1 MSGLSKLTV
10 LFVEDEEDLR
20 NALESAI
27 GDEFAKFIT
36 ARDGDDGLKKF
47 KKYKPDIVVTDI
59 MMPVVDGLVMS
70 KEIKHISKQT
80 PIIILSAFSE
90 KERLLEAIDV
100 GIDKYLIK
108 PIDPDQ
114 LMKTLQLVSK
124 EMLDQTDVVDLGGV
138 YQFDKSKRVLI
149 KEGQTIFLTK
159 KELLFISI
167 LVKNL
172 GVFVLHEE
180 IKKYVWTNKK
190 VTDSAIRTFI
200 KRVREKTDKEFIKIF
215 RGLVIRSIRK
225 NDHVIVLTLFAIFKI
240 FLNFFI

>member
-20 NALESAI
+20 NALENAI
-27 GDEFAKFIT
+27 GDEFTKFII

-59 MMPVVDGLVMS
+59 MMPVMDGLAMA

-80 PIIILSAFSE
+80 PIIVLSAFSE

-108 PIDPDQ
+108 PIDPDA
-114 LMKTLQLVSK
+114 LLNALKLVSK
-124 EMLDQTDVVDLGGV
+124 EMFDQSDIVDLGFG
-138 YQFDKSKRVLI
+138 YQFDKSRRVLV
-149 KEGQTIFLTK
+149 KEGETIFLTK

-200 KRVREKTDKEFIKIF
+200 KRVREKTDKEFIKNVP
-215 RGLVIRSIRK
+215 GLGY
-225 NDHVIVLTLFAIFKI
+225 KI
-240 FLNFFI
+240 NTQER

>member
-1 MSGLSKLTV
+1 MSGLSQLTV

-20 NALESAI
+20 SALESAI
-27 GDEFAKFIT
+27 GDEFGKFIV

-47 KKYKPDIVVTDI
+47 KKYKPDIVITDI
-59 MMPVVDGLVMS
+59 MMPVVDGLAMA

-80 PIIILSAFSE
+80 PIVILSAFSE

-108 PIDPDQ
+108 PIDPDE
-114 LMKTLQLVSK
+114 LLKTLHLICK
-124 EMLDQTDVVDLGGV
+124 EMLNQTDIVDMGFG
-138 YQFDKSKRVLI
+138 YQFDKNRRVLV
-149 KEGQTIFLTK
+149 KEGKTIFLTK
-159 KELLFISI
+159 KELLFITV

-180 IKKYVWTNKK
+180 IKKSVWTNKK

-200 KRVREKTDKEFIKIF
+200 KRVREKTDKEFIKNIP
-215 RGLVIRSIRK
+215 GLGY
-225 NDHVIVLTLFAIFKI
+225 KI
-240 FLNFFI
+240 NTQER

>member
-1 MSGLSKLTV
+1 MRILIAEDDELILKTIEYKLQKEGYEVIITRNGKDAIETINNTEV
-10 LFVEDEEDLR
+10 DL
-20 NALESAI
+20 I
-27 GDEFAKFIT
+27 I
-36 ARDGDDGLKKF
+36 
-47 KKYKPDIVVTDI
+47 TDI
-59 MMPVVDGLVMS
+59 MMPVMDGLVMA

-80 PIIILSAFSE
+80 PIVILSAFSE

-108 PIDPDQ
+108 PIDPDE
-114 LMKTLQLVSK
+114 LLKTLKLVSK
-124 EMLDQTDVVDLGGV
+124 EMLDQSDIVDLGFG
-138 YQFDKSKRVLI
+138 YQFDKSRRVLV
-149 KEGQTIFLTK
+149 KDGKTIFLTK

-200 KRVREKTDKEFIKIF
+200 KRVREKTDKEFIKNIP
-215 RGLVIRSIRK
+215 GLGY
-225 NDHVIVLTLFAIFKI
+225 KI
-240 FLNFFI
+240 NTQER

>member
-27 GDEFAKFIT
+27 GDEFAKFIV

-47 KKYKPDIVVTDI
+47 KKYKPDIVITDI
-59 MMPVVDGLVMS
+59 MMPVMDGLAMA

-80 PIIILSAFSE
+80 PIVVLSAFSE

-108 PIDPDQ
+108 PIDPDE
-114 LMKTLQLVSK
+114 LLKALKFVSK
-124 EMLDQTDVVDLGGV
+124 EMLDQNDSVELGFG
-138 YQFDKSKRVLI
+138 YQFDKSRRVLV
-149 KEGQTIFLTK
+149 KEGKTIFLTK

-200 KRVREKTDKEFIKIF
+200 KRVREKTDKEFIKNIP
-215 RGLVIRSIRK
+215 GLGY
-225 NDHVIVLTLFAIFKI
+225 KI
-240 FLNFFI
+240 NMQER